1 MKKIS
6 IIMAIFMAVLLV
18 SFPICAVPNMM
29 VSNGVSASQGEVIT
43 IWVSLS
49 EVVDAKS
56 GYVSA
61 VYDQTVLEL
70 ISASFH
76 FSNNPS
82 ISGFIKEEGV
92 FAYVDVVGISGNI
105 VAYQFAIKN
114 SASVG
119 EHDVRI
125 SMEIKDG
132 AGNSSFMAATSVVN
146 VAVSLPTESTKE
158 TTTQVTTQTTTMTT
172 IIETTTVNTTT
183 VSSYPET
190 TAQTTTSE
198 SASAQATTMESTT
211 AIATSSTIAVE
222 TSSATSM
229 TIQTETQVMTSL
241 TTDMQ
246 SETEVMTSESSSVE
260 ESSISSNKLSM
271 DEKNTL
277 IIWLTITCNLIII
290 LVAGLIICRIK
301 KKK

>member
-1 MKKIS
+1 
-6 IIMAIFMAVLLV
+6 
-18 SFPICAVPNMM
+18 MM

-61 VYDQTVLEL
+61 VYDQTILEL

-92 FAYVDVVGISGNI
+92 FAYVDAVGISGNI

-146 VAVSLPTESTKE
+146 VAVSLPAESTKE
-158 TTTQVTTQTTTMTT
+158 TTQVTTQTTTMTT

-190 TAQTTTSE
+190 TAQTTTDE
-198 SASAQATTMESTT
+198 SVSAQATTMESTT
-211 AIATSSTIAVE
+211 DIATSSTIAVE

-246 SETEVMTSESSSVE
+246 SETEAMTSESSSVD

-290 LVAGLIICRIK
+290 LVASLIICRIK